1 MASLTPEQAKVL
13 REAIQQRDDEI
24 EKFRAELQALRD
36 EAKRRED
43 ALQEEARKRE
53 EDLKQAARKLEDD
66 LKEAAR
72 KREEDLKEQAA
83 KREADLQAERA
94 RREAEL
100 QTEADKRVAAE
111 AAAAE
116 TCVNNARADADQRV
130 ADAKKAADQ
139 KVGEVVDATEKRIT
153 LIQSKADRDVAE
165 MAKHLL
171 AKQQEEKSQTATKP
185 EVVAEAT
192 TSTSNANNVV
202 TFGLR
207 TPYFKSGEDIESF
220 LGRFEVHCSLQ
231 NVKGNRRAE
240 LLLGNAIDSTTFR
253 IVDREL
259 TTTEKTD
266 YDTIKK
272 HLLKRFGIDGQE
284 GLQRLALTH
293 AQRQPGQDL
302 QSFYTELLGLA
313 AKAHP
318 GPHTAEQAKIVD
330 RLVCDSFVWG
340 CGDEKIRLHLL
351 LKKPQSTREALEMAL
366 SHMAVLTY
374 NESIKGM
381 APAPETL
388 LMTHTAR
395 TTGRGRGGRREDEYY
410 QQQPGFQ
417 PHHYPRPEYQHNYHE
432 PGYQYDYDPPNYR
445 PHDHQWSQ
453 QRYPQHG
460 TSYRQQEREYRG
472 NRGYG
477 RGNRGRGWN
486 NSGSRNNYN
495 AHSVDPPSTMHP
507 DNNVNTSGRMQTHD
521 HQRSQWQAPRGNN
534 NEPNPPY
541 TTNVLQPQPCSPIKK
556 KPAYYLRGFV
566 GPFESRMLLDTGS
579 ALTIIDER
587 VWLDAQSGTSQLLD
601 APFSI
606 TSASRHTLDVR
617 GQADVTLT
625 LYTKKNST
633 RSFQVRATV
642 VRQLS
647 KPVIIGMDFLTTYDA
662 NIHLGAMKVLFK
674 VTGHVLHTR

>member
-24 EKFRAELQALRD
+24 EQVRAELQALRD
-36 EAKRRED
+36 EAKRREE
-43 ALQEEARKRE
+43 ALQEEARKREEDLKDEARRLE

-116 TCVNNARADADQRV
+116 ACLINARADADQRL
-130 ADAKKAADQ
+130 ADARKAADQ
-139 KVGEVVDATEKRIT
+139 KVGEIVEATEKRIT
-153 LIQSKADRDVAE
+153 LIRNDADRDLAE
-165 MAKHLL
+165 MKKQL
-171 AKQQEEKSQTATKP
+171 ATNQQEEKSQTATKP
-185 EVVAEAT
+185 EAVTEAT
-192 TSTSNANNVV
+192 TSTANNVI

-220 LGRFEVHCSLQ
+220 LGRFDVHCSLQ
-231 NVKGNRRAE
+231 NVKGSKRAE

-318 GPHTAEQAKIVD
+318 GPHSTEQAKIVD

-366 SHMAVLTY
+366 NHMAVLTY

-381 APAPETL
+381 APSPETL
-388 LMTHTAR
+388 MMTHTTR
-395 TTGRGRGGRREDEYY
+395 TIGRGRGGRREDEYY

-417 PHHYPRPEYQHNYHE
+417 PHNYLRPEYQHNYHE
-432 PGYQYDYDPPNYR
+432 PVYQYDYDPPNYR

-453 QRYPQHG
+453 QRYQQHG
-460 TSYRQQEREYRG
+460 TSY
-472 NRGYG
+472 
-477 RGNRGRGWN
+477 
-486 NSGSRNNYN
+486 
-495 AHSVDPPSTMHP
+495 
-507 DNNVNTSGRMQTHD
+507 
-521 HQRSQWQAPRGNN
+521 
-534 NEPNPPY
+534 
-541 TTNVLQPQPCSPIKK
+541 
-556 KPAYYLRGFV
+556 
-566 GPFESRMLLDTGS
+566 
-579 ALTIIDER
+579 
-587 VWLDAQSGTSQLLD
+587 
-601 APFSI
+601 
-606 TSASRHTLDVR
+606 
-617 GQADVTLT
+617 
-625 LYTKKNST
+625 
-633 RSFQVRATV
+633 
-642 VRQLS
+642 
-647 KPVIIGMDFLTTYDA
+647 
-662 NIHLGAMKVLFK
+662 
-674 VTGHVLHTR
+674 